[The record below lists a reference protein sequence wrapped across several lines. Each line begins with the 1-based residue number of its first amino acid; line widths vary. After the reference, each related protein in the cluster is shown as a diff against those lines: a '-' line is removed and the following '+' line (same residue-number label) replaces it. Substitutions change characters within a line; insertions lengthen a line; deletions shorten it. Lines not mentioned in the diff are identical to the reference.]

1 MLLFSASVLN
11 SLFKTCMNP
20 VVVALSYERRH
31 VMEFENEVEVYFNVQ
46 VLQGLADD
54 PFYISSIQK
63 IISESQGIDEKEEVR
78 SMISFDKQKNQ

>member
-1 MLLFSASVLN
+1 
-11 SLFKTCMNP
+11 
-20 VVVALSYERRH
+20 
-31 VMEFENEVEVYFNVQ
+31 MEFENEVEVYFNVQ

>member
-1 MLLFSASVLN
+1 
-11 SLFKTCMNP
+11 MNP
-20 VVVALSYERRH
+20 VVVALSYENERRH